1 MAKPSKPSAFVR
13 DATGLVREFGAW
25 DSFAFQ
31 FGGITT
37 AVGISVMFVALN
49 FLLGANIMI
58 SLLILLPVLVAYFV
72 VDTQLGI
79 SMPRSGSDYI
89 YTSRILHPAL
99 GMMAGWML
107 TFLLILNPAFL
118 SDLAVTGY
126 IPGLLTAL
134 GMGSQAAMFSDTT
147 VRLVLD
153 NVIIAFC
160 TLLIVIPIRK
170 YSKFQTLFI
179 VLELAAAILIP
190 IAFLAIG
197 HDGFV
202 SAINARSPVGYTGI
216 ISKAESLG
224 YTPHFSWTDTIL
236 AIPSLSLFL
245 ITNWPCAVA
254 GEIKNV
260 KKSLTFG
267 MMGAGLGS
275 WLIFFI
281 TAGLYYAVLGPDFA
295 GSIAYLAI
303 NSPSDSPFGSSN
315 LLTTILQYVYG
326 SNWVTFVITIGLIAA
341 VIIVVA
347 QSMLLST
354 RFIFAWSFD
363 SVIPSKFATV
373 SERFGTPLFSALAVW
388 IISEVVLFI
397 VIYASSALGI
407 LLNAAIGVLIG
418 YSPALFAGMLFSRR
432 RKEMFNQAPD
442 ITRRK
447 IGGVNVIT
455 ILGGFAGLG
464 FLTFLAF
471 TAAFPQIGYPITPY
485 NVGFELLI
493 FALGGV
499 VYYIGKWYR
508 AKQGVDIAMAFQQ
521 IPPE

>member
-1 MAKPSKPSAFVR
+1 
-13 DATGLVREFGAW
+13 
-25 DSFAFQ
+25 
-31 FGGITT
+31 
-37 AVGISVMFVALN
+37 MFVALN

-134 GMGSQAAMFSDTT
+134 G
-147 VRLVLD
+147 
-153 NVIIAFC
+153 
-160 TLLIVIPIRK
+160 
-170 YSKFQTLFI
+170 
-179 VLELAAAILIP
+179 
-190 IAFLAIG
+190 
-197 HDGFV
+197 
-202 SAINARSPVGYTGI
+202 
-216 ISKAESLG
+216 
-224 YTPHFSWTDTIL
+224 
-236 AIPSLSLFL
+236 
-245 ITNWPCAVA
+245 
-254 GEIKNV
+254 
-260 KKSLTFG
+260 
-267 MMGAGLGS
+267 
-275 WLIFFI
+275 
-281 TAGLYYAVLGPDFA
+281 
-295 GSIAYLAI
+295 
-303 NSPSDSPFGSSN
+303 
-315 LLTTILQYVYG
+315 
-326 SNWVTFVITIGLIAA
+326 
-341 VIIVVA
+341 
-347 QSMLLST
+347 
-354 RFIFAWSFD
+354 
-363 SVIPSKFATV
+363 
-373 SERFGTPLFSALAVW
+373 
-388 IISEVVLFI
+388 
-397 VIYASSALGI
+397 
-407 LLNAAIGVLIG
+407 

-493 FALGGV
+493 FVLGGV

-508 AKQGVDIAMAFQQ
+508 AKHDVDIAMAFQQ